1 MSITQEFF
9 KGIWKEN
16 PVLKL
21 VLGLCPVLAV
31 TTSLINGVAMGLASM
46 FVLVMSN
53 IVVSLISGFIPKK
66 VRIPCFIIVI
76 ASFVTIVDLVMHAY
90 LFSLWEQLGLFIP
103 LIVVNCVI
111 LGRSE
116 AFASKNPVLL
126 SIADGLGMGLGFTL
140 ALGSL
145 GAVREIFG
153 NGSLMGMTLFG
164 PEFQPFLLAILPP
177 GAFIFLG
184 LFLAGMNKIEA
195 MRARKQGR
203 HAPAPV
209 EADASRCCMT
219 DMSTLEKRIE
229 ADDKKSPQ
237 VA

>member
-1 MSITQEFF
+1 MSITKEFF
-9 KGIWKEN
+9 KGLWNEN

-21 VLGLCPVLAV
+21 VLGLCPALAV
-31 TTSLINGVAMGLASM
+31 TTSLINGVAMGLAST

-53 IVVSLISGFIPKK
+53 MVVSLIAGFIPKK
-66 VRIPCFIIVI
+66 VRIPSYIIVI

-116 AFASKNPVLL
+116 AFASKNNLVL

-145 GAVREIFG
+145 GAVREILG
-153 NGSLMGMTLFG
+153 NGTLLNVQLFG
-164 PEFQPFLLAILPP
+164 PDFPPFLLAILPP

-184 LFLAGMNKIEA
+184 LFLAGMNKIES
-195 MRARKQGR
+195 MRNKRKGL
-203 HAPAPV
+203 HPPEPI

-219 DMSTLEKRIE
+219 DMSVLQKKLESE
-229 ADDKKSPQ
+229 EEKSPQ